1 MSTSLFQIIKKN
13 PISTVVL
20 IGIIA
25 WAVYAVYSDVHDMQV
40 ATTFYDYS
48 KARCSLVESAGKS
61 ITWIV
66 YWTACFLT
74 YVQKQYTRW
83 TLWVYYLAVVAFIIY
98 YIVAGF
104 TLDYIYAHIE
114 PEYMDKLPALSRN
127 LYGAPVYFMV
137 FSFFFIPKFIK
148 DTIKLKKEQDLTV

>member
-1 MSTSLFQIIKKN
+1 MSTSLLQIIKKN
-13 PISTVVL
+13 PISTGVL

-25 WAVYAVYSDVHDMQV
+25 WAVYAVYSDLHDMQV

-48 KARCSLVESAGKS
+48 KARCNLVESAGKS

-83 TLWVYYLAVVAFIIY
+83 TLWGTNCQL
-98 YIVAGF
+98 
-104 TLDYIYAHIE
+104 
-114 PEYMDKLPALSRN
+114 
-127 LYGAPVYFMV
+127 
-137 FSFFFIPKFIK
+137 
-148 DTIKLKKEQDLTV
+148 